1 MATFERVSVQR
12 SFFRFPDGL
21 NFGLLELFLGAWF
34 KNVESSP
41 DNVEPSFN
49 NVEPSLNNVKPN
61 RPFQSQRSLYER
73 FLEAWFC
80 ECGAH
85 PRQREA

>member
-34 KNVESSP
+34 KNVESGP

-49 NVEPSLNNVKPN
+49 NVEPSRSPFKRATCTKQKPGFN
-61 RPFQSQRSLYER
+61 IAKPGPDDVSPVSIM
-73 FLEAWFC
+73 
-80 ECGAH
+80 
-85 PRQREA
+85 